1 MRRRLF
7 TLLSALSLV
16 LCVGTVSLWARGAY
30 EFVNGKNIRS
40 PRQDASVEVSFT
52 ASSYSG
58 TLLFELTRQDFGPV
72 YLRGLTLPEMQQFHA
87 WHPVGTRW
95 YAAGRDQ
102 TILLDVPNAGF
113 QAMHYVDTSRPGYR
127 YDNWVLGVRAWLAMA
142 LLILMPA
149 VWVKR
154 FCKSLRSRRHGQCPV
169 CGYDLRATPD
179 RCPECGTETK
189 IPAASA
195 GGDQRTI

>member
-1 MRRRLF
+1 MLRRLF
-7 TLLSALSLV
+7 TLLSGLSLV

-30 EFVNGKNIRS
+30 EFVNGTYIRS

-72 YLRGLTLPEMQQFHA
+72 YLRGLTPLEMQQFHA
-87 WHPVGTRW
+87 WYPVGMRW

-102 TILLDVPNAGF
+102 TILLNVPNTGF
-113 QAMHYVDTSRPGYR
+113 QAMHYADTSRPGRR
-127 YDNWVLGVRAWLAMA
+127 YDNWVLGVRAWMAMA
-142 LLILMPA
+142 LLLLMPA

-154 FCKSLRSRRHGQCPV
+154 FCKSRRARRHGLCPA
-169 CGYDLRATPD
+169 CGYDLRATPE
-179 RCPECGTETK
+179 RCPECGRVPTGAK
-189 IPAASA
+189 
-195 GGDQRTI
+195 D